1 MLSVLRLAAHLLSS
15 TVTAVRV
22 GLVSPYSLTIPGGVQ
37 GQILALGRALRSR
50 GVATRILGPCDGPP
64 PDACVTPLG
73 KSIPT
78 AANGSVVPLAP
89 DPAAQLRTLR
99 ALWDED
105 FDVIHLH
112 EPMTPGPTQT
122 TLLLRPAPIVAT
134 FHAAGESTSYRWL
147 SGPLRYL
154 AGRIDRRC
162 VVSEDALALA
172 SGPLGGDYTVVHNAV
187 EIDRYRSADPW
198 PTEGPTIF
206 FIGRH
211 EPRKGLA
218 VLLDALTGLPP
229 DIRLWVGSDG
239 PETDELQRRSAGD
252 PRIEWLGRISET
264 EKLARLRGADLF
276 CAPSLRGESFGVV
289 LLEAMAA
296 ETPIVASE
304 LPGYAKVARS
314 GLDAVLVEPGDVG
327 ALATAIQ
334 KVLHDDDQA
343 NRLVDNGRERVS
355 EFSMDR
361 QASRYL
367 EIYEETLASPSSR

>member
-1 MLSVLRLAAHLLSS
+1 M
-15 TVTAVRV
+15 RV

-37 GQILALGRALRSR
+37 GQVLALGRALRSQ
-50 GVATRILGPCDGPP
+50 GVTTRILGPCDGPP

-73 KSIPT
+73 NSIPT

-122 TLLLRPAPIVAT
+122 TLFLHPAPIVAT
-134 FHAAGESTSYRWL
+134 FHAAGESASYQWL
-147 SGPLRYL
+147 SGPLRWL

-162 VVSEDALALA
+162 VVSEDALALV

-187 EIDRYRSADPW
+187 EIDRYRLADPW

-206 FIGRH
+206 FVGRH

-218 VLLDALTGLPP
+218 VLLDALTGLPAEV
-229 DIRLWVGSDG
+229 RLWVGSDG
-239 PETDELQRRSAGD
+239 PETAELQRRTAGD
-252 PRIEWLGRISET
+252 PRIEWLGRISEE
-264 EKLARLRGADLF
+264 EKLSRLRGADLF

-304 LPGYAKVARS
+304 LPGYAKVAHAGR
-314 GLDAVLVEPGDVG
+314 DAVLVEPGNAG
-327 ALATAIQ
+327 ALATAIE
-334 KVLHDDDQA
+334 KVLHDADERS
-343 NRLVDNGRERVS
+343 RLIAAGRERAQ
-355 EFSMDR
+355 EFSMAH
-361 QASRYL
+361 QAGRYL
-367 EIYEETLASPSSR
+367 EIYEETLAASRSSRPRSYR